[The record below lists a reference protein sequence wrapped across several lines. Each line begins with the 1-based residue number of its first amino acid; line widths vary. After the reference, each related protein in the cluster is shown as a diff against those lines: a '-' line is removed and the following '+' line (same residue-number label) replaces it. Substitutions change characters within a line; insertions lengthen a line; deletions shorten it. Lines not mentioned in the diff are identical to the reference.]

1 MQRAGDIATEQRTDP
16 DGMIPADPTEL
27 LASVERQLLD
37 ARQPLRFE
45 QAARL
50 IELDAAHTPA
60 LVALAHRVR
69 LAYCGPDVE
78 LESLL
83 NAKSGGCSEDCAFC
97 SQAARHHSPVPTYA
111 FLDVPQVT
119 EAARRSEVDGASHFC

>member
-1 MQRAGDIATEQRTDP
+1 MQRAHDVAPAHAIDLDAAIAD
-16 DGMIPADPTEL
+16 DPTAL
-27 LASVERQLLD
+27 LAAVERQLLD
-37 ARQPLRFE
+37 VREPLRFE
-45 QAARL
+45 QAACL

-83 NAKSGGCSEDCAFC
+83 NAKSGG
-97 SQAARHHSPVPTYA
+97 
-111 FLDVPQVT
+111 
-119 EAARRSEVDGASHFC
+119 